1 MNKTQAR
8 ILLINARVLQL
19 LPYRDNES
27 FLSRA
32 QACINEIE
40 AVFCQLTEESPGL
53 TKALETL
60 LEYLKYAIL
69 ALPTHNSY
77 TTPDPASIRTSACIA
92 IVELAKLTDE

>member
-1 MNKTQAR
+1 MNKAQAR

-27 FLSRA
+27 FLPEAR
-32 QACINEIE
+32 ACINEIE
-40 AVFCQLTEESPGL
+40 VVFYQLTEECPRL

-60 LEYLKYAIL
+60 LEYLKSAIL
-69 ALPTHNSY
+69 ALPACNSY
-77 TTPDPASIRTSACIA
+77 TTPDPVPMRASACIA

>member
-1 MNKTQAR
+1 MNKAQAR

-19 LPYRDNES
+19 LPYRDNKS
-27 FLSRA
+27 FLPEA

-40 AVFCQLTEESPGL
+40 AVFCQLTKESPGL

-60 LEYLKYAIL
+60 LEYLKSAIL

-77 TTPDPASIRTSACIA
+77 TTPDPVSMRASACTA